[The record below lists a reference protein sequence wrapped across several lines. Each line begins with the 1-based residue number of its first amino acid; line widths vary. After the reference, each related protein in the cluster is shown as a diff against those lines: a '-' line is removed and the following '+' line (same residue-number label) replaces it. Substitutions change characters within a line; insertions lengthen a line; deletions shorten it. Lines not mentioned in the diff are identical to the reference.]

1 MTVPI
6 RKGGCGRASRREP
19 QRQNQSKQTLSGV
32 AWVSCMAQQRSEFD
46 DSAQSPGAMGFWLER
61 LAAAAG

>member
-1 MTVPI
+1 MTVLI

-32 AWVSCMAQQRSEFD
+32 SWCHTWHSRGVSLVTQPSL
-46 DSAQSPGAMGFWLER
+46 PGAMGFWLER